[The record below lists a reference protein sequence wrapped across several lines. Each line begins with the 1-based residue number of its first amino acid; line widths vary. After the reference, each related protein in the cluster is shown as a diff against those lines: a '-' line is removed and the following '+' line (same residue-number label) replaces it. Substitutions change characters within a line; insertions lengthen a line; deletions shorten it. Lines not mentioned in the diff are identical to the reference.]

1 MTERFLSLKEV
12 GERLGVKNPAAKGYN
27 LPEPDAL
34 IGATRGWLPET
45 IDRWNA
51 ARPGRGVGGGRPRK
65 HPEEEAKAPGRSS
78 ASAGAI
84 LLAGWRLSDAVG
96 FVPLEGFLHVFVSK
110 GFADCHG
117 CLLHE

>member
-27 LPEPDAL
+27 LPEPAAL

-65 HPEEEAKAPGRSS
+65 HPEESANAPGRSS

-84 LLAGWRLSDAVG
+84 LVAGWRLSDAVG